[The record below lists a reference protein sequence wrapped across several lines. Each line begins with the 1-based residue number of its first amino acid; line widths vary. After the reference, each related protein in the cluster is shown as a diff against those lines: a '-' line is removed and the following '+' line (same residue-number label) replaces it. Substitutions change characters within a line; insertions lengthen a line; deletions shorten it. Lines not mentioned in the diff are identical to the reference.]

1 MVLFLL
7 GGSMERKIAI
17 GIQDFSELREKGYF
31 YIDKTDFIKEWWE
44 AGDSTTLITRPRR
57 FGKTLNISMLEQFF
71 SLSYEGRGEL
81 FEGLSIWQEEKYRTL
96 QGTYPVISLS
106 FAGVKEADFES
117 VRYQIR
123 LLLMKEYE
131 KYSYMM
137 KDDFFPQIKKDRFYQ
152 MAYDMDT
159 KDMGMSLYILSDYI
173 YEYHGKKVIILLDE
187 YDTPMQEAYLGGFW
201 EELVGLTRSLF
212 NATFKTNP
220 YLERGLMTGITR
232 VSKESLFS
240 DLNHLKVVTTTSK
253 EYATAFGFTQE
264 EVSRALQA
272 FGMEQEEEQVKVW
285 YDGFIFGKV
294 EDIYNPWSITNFL
307 KEKEYKTYWAN
318 TSSNR
323 LISKLMRE
331 ASSRNKQYL
340 ERLLKR
346 NSIFCPINEQIV
358 YSDLDGEE
366 ESVWS
371 LLLATGYLKV
381 IGRESQDKA
390 TKKGKPL
397 YELTLTNYE
406 VECMFFAL
414 VSDWFSKAGPYY
426 QYFVTALLKGDVE
439 AMNEYMNRVA
449 LQTFSF
455 FDTGNS
461 PWKEEPEKFYHGFVL
476 GLLVELENGYILTSN
491 RESGFGRYDIMLE
504 PKDKKNLAFVMEF
517 KVLNTRREKT
527 LEETLQAA
535 LHQIEEKQYEANLIA
550 RGIPKEN
557 IKKYGF
563 AFEGKKVLI
572 GSSLS

>member
-294 EDIYNPWSITNFL
+294 EDIYNPWSIINFL

-535 LHQIEEKQYEANLIA
+535 LHQIEEKQYEINLTA
-550 RGIPKEN
+550 KGIPKEN
-557 IKKYGF
+557 IRKYGF
-563 AFEGKKVLI
+563 AFEGKTVLI
-572 GSSLS
+572 GEV